1 MNNNQTWQAAP
12 VHNAKYF
19 FASPTYNK
27 WVKLTA
33 ADVHALREV
42 KGFEGQ
48 NVYFHHNH
56 PIRFVYLVGPIVAMQ
71 QIPNTKFLLLT
82 LDDSSGACIDIKIER
97 KDPTKVE
104 AGTTNTVVANLDIS
118 TAFGYDSEIR
128 VDGQVVDIAT
138 VIKVKCTIGR
148 FRGVKQLVL
157 KRCGVLKDTTEEI
170 AAWESMAE
178 FKRDVLAKPWILSAA
193 DRVLL
198 DAQLQEEAMREQEEE
213 RRERRTRRAIQK
225 REEHRAEKRQAR
237 EEEKEKRRLAAEKK
251 FNQGALI

>member
-1 MNNNQTWQAAP
+1 MNNNHRWQAAP

-33 ADVHALREV
+33 ADVHALRKV

-56 PIRFVYLVGPIVAMQ
+56 PIRFVYLVAPIVAIQ
-71 QIPNTKFLLLT
+71 EIPNTKFLLLT
-82 LDDSSGACIDIKIER
+82 LDDSSGACIDVRIER

-104 AGTTNTVVANLDIS
+104 AGTSNTVVENLNIT

-128 VDGQVVDIAT
+128 VDGQVVDVAT
-138 VIKVKCTIGR
+138 VMKVKCTIGR
-148 FRGVKQLVL
+148 FRGSKQLEL
-157 KRCGVLKDTTEEI
+157 KRCNVIKDTTEEI

-178 FKRDVLAKPWILSAA
+178 FKRDVLGKPWVLSAA
-193 DRVLL
+193 DRVDL
-198 DAQLQEEAMREQEEE
+198 DVQLQEEAMREQEEE
-213 RRERRTRRAIQK
+213 CQERRTQRALQK
-225 REEHRAEKRQAR
+225 REEHRAEKRKAR